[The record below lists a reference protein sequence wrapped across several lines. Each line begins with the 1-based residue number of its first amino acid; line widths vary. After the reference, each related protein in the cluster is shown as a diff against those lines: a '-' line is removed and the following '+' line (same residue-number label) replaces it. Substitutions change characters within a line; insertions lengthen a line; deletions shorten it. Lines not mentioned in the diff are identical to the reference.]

1 MRFNAGDPT
10 LLLKLADLTYLR
22 ALQEVFMVNA
32 DYGLNRHLYAV
43 MDREAELNGMILE
56 FSGESESGR

>member
-1 MRFNAGDPT
+1 MGGGFGHVRFNAGDPT

-43 MDREAELNGMILE
+43 MDREARTKRDGI
-56 FSGESESGR
+56 RI

>member
-1 MRFNAGDPT
+1 VRFNAGDPT

-43 MDREAELNGMILE
+43 MDREA
-56 FSGESESGR
+56 